1 MIYVGE
7 DQKEM
12 TFSVR
17 KNKFVLATMAVA
29 VLLLGVASTVAAS
42 VTTIT
47 VGIRNAWYEPARELV
62 NQFNEEH
69 SHIHVELLP
78 MGSQVETKE
87 QFTIGLL
94 TDTAPDIMAGS
105 MAGPGAFL
113 HLVGFEDQFVDLKPY
128 LERSSL
134 KSEFLPG
141 MLDYLSDGSQ
151 ILGLPLALESHLMM
165 WNGQIFAESGL
176 DPEVAAD
183 TWQELEEM
191 AQRLTVRNADGDV
204 QRLGLGGFLQGHA
217 SDESFWSLPGAPTTV
232 DEALR
237 QINYRR
243 DNPLALE
250 WIDFWSNLFHGSR
263 VAALDRAGY
272 SQGTTAIFIDSSVYA
287 VRNITNAGAD
297 FPIHAA
303 PIPRHEGGERV
314 HAITVNQWMIWK
326 GSDNVDAAWEFL
338 EWISNPSTQRD
349 YLERSGGD
357 WIIGVAPTIG
367 AYSDWLL
374 EQLPVHWETIHALM
388 TLNTRNFSE
397 GIGLAGI
404 ERPGYYIL
412 TRIFNDPTLQPVQV
426 LEDYAREADARLMEY
441 YNRR

>member
-151 ILGLPLALESHLMM
+151 ILGLPLAL
-165 WNGQIFAESGL
+165 
-176 DPEVAAD
+176 
-183 TWQELEEM
+183 
-191 AQRLTVRNADGDV
+191 
-204 QRLGLGGFLQGHA
+204 
-217 SDESFWSLPGAPTTV
+217 
-232 DEALR
+232 
-237 QINYRR
+237 
-243 DNPLALE
+243 
-250 WIDFWSNLFHGSR
+250 
-263 VAALDRAGY
+263 
-272 SQGTTAIFIDSSVYA
+272 
-287 VRNITNAGAD
+287 
-297 FPIHAA
+297 
-303 PIPRHEGGERV
+303 
-314 HAITVNQWMIWK
+314 
-326 GSDNVDAAWEFL
+326 
-338 EWISNPSTQRD
+338 
-349 YLERSGGD
+349 
-357 WIIGVAPTIG
+357 
-367 AYSDWLL
+367 
-374 EQLPVHWETIHALM
+374 
-388 TLNTRNFSE
+388 
-397 GIGLAGI
+397 
-404 ERPGYYIL
+404 
-412 TRIFNDPTLQPVQV
+412 
-426 LEDYAREADARLMEY
+426 
-441 YNRR
+441 